1 MVMLGILS
9 KIASINQC
17 KEFHF
22 EAFKEEKHTV
32 YYSESTYYEIPQIE
46 FQTLSCSFLYFIVI
60 FDSSDNF
67 HYFT

>member
-1 MVMLGILS
+1 MVTLGILS

-22 EAFKEEKHTV
+22 EAFKEEKHIV

-46 FQTLSCSFLYFIVI
+46 FQTLS
-60 FDSSDNF
+60 
-67 HYFT
+67 